1 MFKKAVVFFVVFLAM
16 SANYTVFSQ
25 SVTIDTALANAVN
38 EIARSVPRGTKI
50 AVLNMSS
57 DNKNLSDYIIDE
69 LIVNL
74 VNTRSFQV
82 VPRSTVE
89 VAAARREFAF
99 QMSGD
104 VSDDSQKRLGQ
115 FLGAG
120 AIVSGSITRDS
131 ANSYRLV
138 VNAIDLE
145 SFTYQTSYRISIL
158 NDNKMKELVA
168 ATGGGA
174 FYEDYTIGERI
185 GMGALN
191 IFGGAG
197 SFINGYNSGWVTLG
211 LEVAGLLPLLYGL
224 IFVFVPNE
232 PDRNDSRY
240 WFHNDRYGIHTF
252 YDTEYN
258 RDKGEYDSAVSFR
271 NTFIIVGSAAI
282 GAGVVFGFIVPF
294 FHHKPDNT
302 RVSQNNFPFNFELVS
317 SNNQNING
325 LRISFNMRF

>member
-1 MFKKAVVFFVVFLAM
+1 MFKKAVVLFVVFLAM
-16 SANYTVFSQ
+16 SANYKLFSQ
-25 SVTIDTALANAVN
+25 SVTIDTALSNAVN
-38 EIARSVPRGTKI
+38 EIARSVPRRTKI

-57 DNKNLSDYIIDE
+57 DNRNLSDYIIDE

-89 VAAARREFAF
+89 VAAARREFSF

-120 AIVSGSITRDS
+120 AIISGSITRDS

-168 ATGGGA
+168 ATGGGV

-211 LEVAGLLPLLYGL
+211 FEAAGLIALIVGLGVEIPPEPFLDKPYDSNNYHSSSLSYG
-224 IFVFVPNE
+224 
-232 PDRNDSRY
+232 
-240 WFHNDRYGIHTF
+240 F
-252 YDTEYN
+252 YMQI
-258 RDKGEYDSAVSFR
+258 KAEYDSAVSLR
-271 NTFIIVGSAAI
+271 NTFIIAGSAAI

>member
-1 MFKKAVVFFVVFLAM
+1 MFRKAVVLFVVFLAM

-25 SVTIDTALANAVN
+25 SVSIDTALANAVN
-38 EIARSVPRGTKI
+38 EIARSVPQGTKI

-57 DNKNLSDYIIDE
+57 DYRNLSDYIIDE

-74 VNTRSFQV
+74 VNARSFQV

-89 VAAARREFAF
+89 LELASREFDF
-99 QMSGD
+99 QMTGY

-145 SFTYQTSYRISIL
+145 SFTYQTSYRISVL

-168 ATGGGA
+168 ATGGGV
-174 FYEDYTIGERI
+174 FYEDYTTGERI

-197 SFINGYNSGWVTLG
+197 SIINGYNIGWVTTG
-211 LEVAGLLPLLYGL
+211 LEAFGL
-224 IFVFVPNE
+224 IPLFVGLGMEIPNE
-232 PDRNDSRY
+232 PSVGNYYYFIKDGYSTSNLRSEDYSRAKADYDSR
-240 WFHNDRYGIHTF
+240 IQ
-252 YDTEYN
+252 E
-258 RDKGEYDSAVSFR
+258 R
-271 NTFIIVGSAAI
+271 NTWIIIGSAAI
-282 GAGVVFGFIVPF
+282 GAGVVFGFIIPF

-302 RVSQNNFPFNFELVS
+302 SVSQNNFPFNFELVS
-317 SNNQNING
+317 SNNQNIG
-325 LRISFNMRF
+325 GFRISFNMRF

>member
-16 SANYTVFSQ
+16 SANNKLFSQ

-38 EIARSVPRGTKI
+38 EIARSVPRETKI

-57 DNKNLSDYIIDE
+57 DNRNLSDYIIDE

-89 VAAARREFAF
+89 VAAARREFSF

-158 NDNKMKELVA
+158 NDNKMRELVTA
-168 ATGGGA
+168 AGGGILDFTPA
-174 FYEDYTIGERI
+174 ERW
-185 GMGALN
+185 GASGLN
-191 IFGGAG
+191 LLFGAG
-197 SFINGYNSGWVTLG
+197 SFIIQHDTQGGGTTALWEGIGTVVAVTGYILYEAYASNYDEDYDGNRSILSSYFAYPFYIG
-211 LEVAGLLPLLYGL
+211 LATYVGGA
-224 IFVFVPNE
+224 I
-232 PDRNDSRY
+232 
-240 WFHNDRYGIHTF
+240 YGIIRAQM
-252 YDTEYN
+252 YI
-258 RDKGEYDSAVSFR
+258 KP
-271 NTFIIVGSAAI
+271 
-282 GAGVVFGFIVPF
+282 GAQI
-294 FHHKPDNT
+294 
-302 RVSQNNFPFNFELVS
+302 SQNNFPFNFELVS

>member
-16 SANYTVFSQ
+16 SANYKLFSQ

-57 DNKNLSDYIIDE
+57 DNRNLSDYIIDE

-89 VAAARREFAF
+89 VAAARREFSF

-158 NDNKMKELVA
+158 NDNKMRELVTA
-168 ATGGGA
+168 AGGGILDFTPA
-174 FYEDYTIGERI
+174 ERW
-185 GMGALN
+185 GASGLN
-191 IFGGAG
+191 LLFGAG
-197 SFINGYNSGWVTLG
+197 SFIIQHDTQGGGTTALWEGIGTVVM
-211 LEVAGLLPLLYGL
+211 VAGYILYEAYHSSIPIQKTYFAYPYYIGL
-224 IFVFVPNE
+224 ATYIGGAV
-232 PDRNDSRY
+232 
-240 WFHNDRYGIHTF
+240 YGIIRAQM
-252 YDTEYN
+252 YI
-258 RDKGEYDSAVSFR
+258 KP
-271 NTFIIVGSAAI
+271 
-282 GAGVVFGFIVPF
+282 GAQI
-294 FHHKPDNT
+294 
-302 RVSQNNFPFNFELVS
+302 SQNNFPFNFELVS